1 MSYVIAVAG
10 KGGTGKTTFSAISV
24 SWLVRNTGK
33 AVLAVDADSNA
44 NLDLA
49 LGTRAEKTIGS
60 IREYLTDNIKNLP
73 AGMSKETWVEML
85 LQQALVEEKGFDLVS
100 MGRPEGPGC
109 YCYLNNIFRRYLDIM
124 TGNYDYVVM
133 DNEAGME
140 HLSRRTT
147 TGVNVMFISSD
158 PSVRGVE
165 TALRIRDLA
174 RELKLNIARMAL
186 VVTRVRNG
194 LPDNLRSI
202 AEGANLEIAGA
213 VPDDDTVRDYDEAGK
228 ALSELPESSP
238 ARRAVEEILAA
249 HVKPVPEADNAAD
262 NRADNNIERL
272 WHNRLNDEIIMNWT
286 GEV

>member
-10 KGGTGKTTFSAISV
+10 KGGTGKTTFSAVSV
-24 SWLVRNTGK
+24 DYLVKTTGK
-33 AVLAVDADSNA
+33 AILAVDADSNA

-49 LGTRAEKTIGS
+49 LGTNAEKTIGS
-60 IREYLTDNIKNLP
+60 VREYLTDNIKNMP
-73 AGMSKETWVEML
+73 SGMSKEVWVESL
-85 LQQALVEEKGFDLVS
+85 LQQALVEEEGFDLVS

-124 TGNYDYVVM
+124 TGHYEYVVM

-147 TGVNVMFISSD
+147 TGVDIMFIASD

-174 RELKLNIARMAL
+174 RELKLNISRMAL
-186 VVTRVRNG
+186 VVSRVRNG
-194 LPDNLRSI
+194 LPGNLRDI

-213 VPDDDTVRDYDEAGK
+213 VPDDDMVRDYDEEGK
-228 ALSELPESSP
+228 ALSDLPPESP
-238 ARRAVEEILAA
+238 ARKAIEEILTAY
-249 HVKPVPEADNAAD
+249 VKTPG
-262 NRADNNIERL
+262 
-272 WHNRLNDEIIMNWT
+272 T
-286 GEV
+286 SK

>member
-10 KGGTGKTTFSAISV
+10 KGGTGKTTFSAVSV
-24 SWLVRNTGK
+24 DYLVKTTGK
-33 AVLAVDADSNA
+33 AILAVDADSNA

-49 LGTRAEKTIGS
+49 LGTNAEKTIGS
-60 IREYLTDNIKNLP
+60 VREYLTDNIKNMP
-73 AGMSKETWVEML
+73 SGMSKEVWVESL

-124 TGNYDYVVM
+124 TGHYEYVVM

-147 TGVNVMFISSD
+147 TGVDIMFIASD

-174 RELKLNIARMAL
+174 RELKLNISRMAL
-186 VVTRVRNG
+186 VVSRVRNG
-194 LPDNLRSI
+194 LPDNLRDL

-213 VPDDDTVRDYDEAGK
+213 VPDDDMVRDYDEEGK
-228 ALSELPESSP
+228 ALSDLPQESP
-238 ARRAVEEILAA
+238 ARKAIEEILAA
-249 HVKPVPEADNAAD
+249 HIKTPG
-262 NRADNNIERL
+262 
-272 WHNRLNDEIIMNWT
+272 T
-286 GEV
+286 SK

>member
-10 KGGTGKTTFSAISV
+10 KGGTGKTTFSAVSV
-24 SWLVRNTGK
+24 DYLVNTTGK

-60 IREYLTDNIKNLP
+60 VREYLTENIKNIP
-73 AGMSKETWVEML
+73 SGMSKEVWVESL

-124 TGNYDYVVM
+124 TGHYEYVVM

-147 TGVNVMFISSD
+147 TGVDIMFIASD
-158 PSVRGVE
+158 PSVRGIE

-174 RELKLNIARMAL
+174 RELKLNISRMAL
-186 VVTRVRNG
+186 VVSRVRNG
-194 LPDNLRSI
+194 LPDNLRDL
-202 AEGANLEIAGA
+202 AGEANLEVAGA
-213 VPDDDTVRDYDEAGK
+213 IPDDDTVRDYDEEGK
-228 ALSELPESSP
+228 ALSDLPPESP
-238 ARRAVEEILAA
+238 ARRAIEEILATY
-249 HVKPVPEADNAAD
+249 VKKPGTS
-262 NRADNNIERL
+262 I
-272 WHNRLNDEIIMNWT
+272 
-286 GEV
+286 